1 MKQNK
6 QCESHPLPNRHIRGH
21 CMATDVTSTDV
32 TNSLE
37 TFY

>member
-21 CMATDVTSTDV
+21 CMATDVT
-32 TNSLE
+32 NSLE